1 VALLIAPNVKPTNVA
16 LAVPGAVPH
25 TWRVFL
31 RSDVRAVPVLAFSG
45 YFLNNLL
52 TTLFPLYVLAIG
64 QTLSVAGIARAL
76 QSLTNTLVR
85 PLSGSLVQRVGPI
98 QLGSAGV
105 ALTALAIA
113 AVPLS
118 QQTPVVL
125 GLFVVVGAG
134 RAVGVVANASG
145 TVELAERGVLKRG
158 TASALMTAGGDFG
171 SVVAPL
177 LAGSTAA
184 AIGLGP
190 ALQALAIG
198 AAIVGIL
205 FMLAG
210 SATRKRLNYV
220 SGS

>member
-1 VALLIAPNVKPTNVA
+1 
-16 LAVPGAVPH
+16 
-25 TWRVFL
+25 
-31 RSDVRAVPVLAFSG
+31 
-45 YFLNNLL
+45 
-52 TTLFPLYVLAIG
+52 
-64 QTLSVAGIARAL
+64 
-76 QSLTNTLVR
+76 
-85 PLSGSLVQRVGPI
+85 
-98 QLGSAGV
+98 
-105 ALTALAIA
+105 
-113 AVPLS
+113 
-118 QQTPVVL
+118 
-125 GLFVVVGAG
+125 
-134 RAVGVVANASG
+134 
-145 TVELAERGVLKRG
+145 
-158 TASALMTAGGDFG
+158 MTAGGDFG